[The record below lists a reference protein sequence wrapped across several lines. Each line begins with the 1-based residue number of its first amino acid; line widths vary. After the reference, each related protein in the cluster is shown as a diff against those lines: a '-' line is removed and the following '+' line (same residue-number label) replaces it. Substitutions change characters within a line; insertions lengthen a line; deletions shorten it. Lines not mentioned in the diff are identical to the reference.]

1 VNTLP
6 FALPGAAKA
15 WEQGRLN
22 VGGVPEGHDA
32 QVIAALAA
40 THPGGVLHVAVDDV
54 RLQRLAD
61 ALAFFAPK
69 QTVLAFPAWDCLPY
83 DRVSPHRDILARRVD
98 VLTQLAHLAP
108 EDPKPI
114 LLTTVSAILQR
125 VPSPE
130 TFAVAA
136 MELHRG
142 QSIGQQA
149 LIDYLLGNGYLRSG
163 TVGEPGEFAVR
174 GGIVDLYPPGAPQP
188 LRVDFF
194 GDEVEDIRLFDALSQ
209 RSSEKLERFVL
220 KPVNEVTLNPASI
233 ERFRTGY
240 REAFGSVH
248 DDPLYEAISAG
259 RQYPGMEHWLPLF
272 LAELVPLTRYL
283 PDAVLTLDHQFEE
296 AKRARLEMISDFYQ
310 ARNDLQRADRESGAA
325 PYRPLHPSKLYL
337 VENAWHQVEKNRMVL
352 AFNHHRHPESA
363 GWADAG
369 GRPGLNFVEARTNP
383 DINLYDAV
391 VRALRPEIAAGRRV
405 LLTASSA
412 GAIERLSG
420 LVKDHGLPKPQAV
433 EHGADLAALGD
444 GVLARA
450 VLDLPGGFSAGPL
463 LVVTEQDILGDRLTR
478 AISRKKKSE
487 TFLAELANFHAGD
500 FVVHQDHGI
509 GRYEGLETLDV
520 GGAPHDC
527 LRLIYEGND
536 KLFVPVE
543 NIDVISRYG
552 GEDAFVALDK
562 LGSAAWQ
569 NRKARVK
576 QRIKDIAQALLKIAA
591 QRAIRESEPVQRPE
605 GLYDEFCARFP
616 YAETEDQLKA
626 IDEVMTD
633 LASGRPMDRLV
644 CGDVGFG
651 KTEVALRAAFAVAM
665 SGRQVAVVTPTTLL
679 CRQHF
684 RNFTERFKGFPV
696 QVRQLSR
703 LVSTK
708 DSNETKAALKEGKV
722 DIVIG
727 THAVLAK
734 SIEFRD
740 LGMVIVDEEQ
750 HFGVTQKE
758 RLKELRG
765 DTHVLTLTATPIPRT
780 LQLALTG
787 IREMSL
793 ITTAPV
799 DRLASRTFVL
809 PYDPVIVREAIL
821 REQFRGG
828 QVFYVCPRLEDLDML
843 AERIRKLVPE
853 IKLVMAH
860 GRLSATEVE
869 KAMTAFYDRQYDLL
883 LSTNIIESGLDIPNA
898 NTMIIHRADMF
909 GLAQLYQLR
918 GRIGRAKLRGYC
930 YLTTPPGKALTAD
943 ADRRL
948 EVMQTLDQLGA
959 GFTLASHDLDIRG
972 AGNLLGDEQSG
983 HVKEVGVELYQQL
996 LEEAVRAAKGD
1007 RKAEQRDWSPQINI
1021 GTSVLIPENY
1031 VTDLSVRLGLY
1042 RRIAVLEND
1051 EEAEAFAAEL
1061 IDRFG
1066 PLPPE
1071 VENLLGIVAIKRLCR
1086 TAGVEKV
1093 EAGPK
1098 GAVLQFRHNKFAKP
1112 AKLVEYITK
1121 RPNLFSIRP
1130 DQKLVCKQDW
1140 SEPKQRVN
1148 GVAKLMK
1155 NLALLAA

>member
-1 VNTLP
+1 MKKLSFELP
-6 FALPGAAKA
+6 AS
-15 WEQGRLN
+15 GRLN
-22 VGGVPEGHDA
+22 VGGVPEGRDA
-32 QVIAALAA
+32 QLIAALAEIN
-40 THPGGVLHVAVDDV
+40 PGGVLHVAVDDV
-54 RLQRLAD
+54 RLQRVAD
-61 ALAFFAPK
+61 ALEFFAPK
-69 QTVLAFPAWDCLPY
+69 QRVVAFPAWDCLPY

-98 VLTQLAHLAP
+98 ALTDLAQLPEGAP
-108 EDPKPI
+108 RPI
-114 LLTTVSAILQR
+114 VVTTVAAILQR
-125 VPSPE
+125 VPAPG
-130 TFAVAA
+130 TFAAA
-136 MELHRG
+136 AQALERG
-142 QSIGQQA
+142 QTLSQQQ
-149 LIDYLLGNGYLRSG
+149 LIEYLLGNGYLRSG
-163 TVGEPGEFAVR
+163 TVGEPGEFAIR
-174 GGIVDLYPPGAPQP
+174 GGIVDLYPPGAPSP

-194 GDEVEDIRLFDALSQ
+194 GDEIEDLRLFDALSQ
-209 RSSEKLERFVL
+209 RSQEKLERFVL
-220 KPVNEVTLNPASI
+220 KPVNEVTLNSAAI
-233 ERFRTGY
+233 ERFRTNY
-240 REAFGSVH
+240 RNTFGNVS

-272 LAELVPLTRYL
+272 LPELVPLTAYM
-283 PDAVLTLDHQFEE
+283 PDAILTLDHQFEE
-296 AKRARLEMISDFYQ
+296 AKKARLEMVADFYQ
-310 ARNDLQRADRESGAA
+310 ARTDLQRAEKESGAA
-325 PYRPLHPSKLYL
+325 PYKPLEPARLYL
-337 VENAWHQVEKNRMVL
+337 AENGWHQMQKDRPVL

-363 GWADAG
+363 GWVDAG
-369 GRPGLNFVEARTNP
+369 GRPGLSFAEARTNP

-391 VRALRPEIAAGRRV
+391 AQKLRPELKPGRRV
-405 LLTASSA
+405 LLTASSN

-420 LVKDHGLPKPQAV
+420 LIKDHGLPAPQLV
-433 EHGADLAALGD
+433 EHALDLA
-444 GVLARA
+444 VLEPSVPARA
-450 VLDLPGGFSAGPL
+450 VLNLPTGFSTDEL
-463 LVVTEQDILGDRLTR
+463 LVVTEQDILGDRMTR

-487 TFLAELANFHAGD
+487 TFLAELSNFHAGD
-500 FVVHQDHGI
+500 YVVHNDHGV

-543 NIDVISRYG
+543 NIEVISRYG
-552 GEDAFVALDK
+552 GEDAIVALDK

-576 QRIKDIAQALLKIAA
+576 QRIKDIAQQLMKVAA
-591 QRAIRESEPVQRPE
+591 QRAIRETEPLQRPE

-626 IDEVMTD
+626 IDEVLMD
-633 LASGRPMDRLV
+633 LASGKPMDRLV

-651 KTEVALRAAFAVAM
+651 KTEVALRAAFTVAM
-665 SGRQVAVVTPTTLL
+665 GGRQVAVVTPTTLL

-703 LVSTK
+703 LVSAK
-708 DSNETKAALKEGKV
+708 DANETKAALKEGKV

-734 SIEFRD
+734 SVEFSD
-740 LGMVIVDEEQ
+740 LGLVIVDEEQ

-758 RLKELRG
+758 RLKEMRG
-765 DTHVLTLTATPIPRT
+765 DIHVLTLTATPIPRT

-799 DRLASRTFVL
+799 DRLAIRTFVL

-828 QVFYVCPRLEDLDML
+828 QVFYVCPRIEDLDAL

-853 IKLVMAH
+853 IKLVVAH
-860 GRLSATEVE
+860 GRMSPTQLE
-869 KAMTAFYDRQYDLL
+869 KAMTAFYDRQYDML

-898 NTMIIHRADMF
+898 NTMIMHRADMF

-918 GRIGRAKLRGYC
+918 GRIGRAKLRGYA
-930 YLTTPPGKALTAD
+930 YLTTPPGKQLTAD

-959 GFTLASHDLDIRG
+959 GFSLASHDLDIRG

-983 HVKEVGVELYQQL
+983 HVREVGVELYQQL
-996 LEEAVRAAKGD
+996 LEEAVREARGD
-1007 RKAEQRDWSPQINI
+1007 RQAAQRDWQPQINI

-1042 RRIAVLEND
+1042 RRIAVLESD

-1066 PLPPE
+1066 PLPVE

-1086 TAGVEKV
+1086 RAGVEKV

-1098 GAVLQFRHNKFAKP
+1098 GAVLQFRQNRFAQP
-1112 AKLVEYITK
+1112 EKLVGFITK
-1121 RPNLFSIRP
+1121 HSRLFSIRP
-1130 DQKLVCKQDW
+1130 DQRLVCKQDW
-1140 SEPKQRVN
+1140 PEPKARVN
-1148 GVAKLMK
+1148 GVEKLVK
-1155 NLALLAA
+1155 NLAALAA